1 MVANFDGVP
10 HAITMDDLSHRSQFA
25 HGRMRDLYSG
35 EAPAM
40 FNEKLVVPPRRFYW
54 LSTRG

>member
-1 MVANFDGVP
+1 MMV